1 MAIVDMFQRE
11 EHYKGSYLKDR
22 SWLLQVQFI
31 EFLITPLF
39 LVKTHVIIICYN
51 TVIINILT

>member
-22 SWLLQVQFI
+22 SWLLKVQFI

-39 LVKTHVIIICYN
+39 LDKTHIIICYN
-51 TVIINILT
+51 TVIINI